1 MAINTAERRRSVAHI
16 ARFYSGAGVTANAL
30 KDAEWRQEAGRS
42 YSGILAGAQV
52 ASTASSVDHRV
63 FSGAKPRRRRGFM
76 NACFLMLLFILVTG

>member
-16 ARFYSGAGVTANAL
+16 ARFYSGAGVTMNAS
-30 KDAEWRQEAGRS
+30 KDSEWRQEVGRN
-42 YSGILAGAQV
+42 YPGIAAGAPV
-52 ASTASSVDHRV
+52 ASTASSIDHRV